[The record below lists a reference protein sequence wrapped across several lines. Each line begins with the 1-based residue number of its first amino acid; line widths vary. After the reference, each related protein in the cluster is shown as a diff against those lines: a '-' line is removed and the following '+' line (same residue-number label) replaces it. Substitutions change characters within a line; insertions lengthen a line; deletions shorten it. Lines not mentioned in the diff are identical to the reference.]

1 MISEKQLMK
10 RELERIGKMKMRN
23 TKGMIRGWLTVVCV
37 MMMMWVYSMNVL
49 ATAETGSTIY
59 VNSDGTNVRE
69 GADTESASIGK
80 ANAGDAFSVV
90 GQETDG
96 SGAVWYNVSGTI
108 NGESKTGYI
117 RSDLVSTSAPAE
129 APAEEMMLTE
139 ENAEAVTEP
148 DAAEEVPEAQ
158 APVENGESA
167 TVTTATSVGTLTPVE
182 PEGTPEALPSGFR
195 SVSINVNDVQVPAWT
210 NDEFYIFYAAAPS
223 GNIDWYVYDSVDGGY
238 VRYTGFLLGST
249 ISDSSVSE
257 NGKGAVSL
265 PIVIVMSIVIVILVV
280 VTLVMGI
287 KLMNAGGDEEDD
299 EDDYEDDEEEEDD
312 YEEKPKKK
320 SIFHKVSQAFA
331 DDEDDDEYDDED
343 DEYEDDEY
351 EDDEEDDY
359 EEEPVRKP
367 APRPQARPAARP
379 QGQGQPR
386 PATRPQGQGQPRP
399 ATRPQGQGQPRPA
412 TRPQGQGQPRPAT
425 RPQGQGQPRPV
436 RRPQPTDYDED

>member
-148 DAAEEVPEAQ
+148 EAAEEVPEAQ

-238 VRYTGFLLGST
+238 VRYTGFLLRST

-331 DDEDDDEYDDED
+331 DDEDDDEYDDEERTYAVLND
-343 DEYEDDEY
+343 HTWVFEAKTQLTDFYKITQTDESDFEKIAGDADTLAGMLLEIKG
-351 EDDEEDDY
+351 EF
-359 EEEPVRKP
+359 P
-367 APRPQARPAARP
+367 ALHEKVSYKKYDFEVLAMDN
-379 QGQGQPR
+379 
-386 PATRPQGQGQPRP
+386 
-399 ATRPQGQGQPRPA
+399 
-412 TRPQGQGQPRPAT
+412 
-425 RPQGQGQPRPV
+425 
-436 RRPQPTDYDED
+436 RRILKVKFSINESERETKA